1 MDAKQALVRAGVC
14 RRVVHFSSRG
24 DLVPAIRSTFSDL
37 PCIASAGKLVIQT
50 KDEEWEGEF
59 VDLREDQDIPDRSV
73 LNVVVIAQEQQ
84 VGIGSCTLRLY
95 LSRLHFGSGHLL
107 Y

>member
-1 MDAKQALVRAGVC
+1 MDSHAAKQALVRAGVC

-37 PCIASAGKLVIQT
+37 PCIASAGKLIIQN

-84 VGIGSCTLRLY
+84 VGIGSCT
-95 LSRLHFGSGHLL
+95 
-107 Y
+107 